1 MTETSGKAQPCRW
14 FLFLLYNSPMNNQ
27 SFSYLNP
34 KCEAREHAAGGCGV
48 FATAVIAKDE
58 LVSLW
63 GGRIVRK
70 DELDPSMPRF
80 TQRVLQVDE
89 DLYLLTAEEKEPND
103 CFNHS
108 CEPNL
113 GFFGQIGLVAL
124 REIKA
129 GEELMFDYAM
139 SDGGPYD
146 EFECYCGSS
155 NCRKKITGNDW
166 KLPELWDK
174 YKGYFS
180 PYLARR
186 IASLRTNTK

>member
-1 MTETSGKAQPCRW
+1 MNSQP
-14 FLFLLYNSPMNNQ
+14 
-27 SFSYLNP
+27 FSYLNP
-34 KCEAREHAAGGCGV
+34 KCEARAHAEGGCGV
-48 FATAVIAKDE
+48 FANGAITKGE

-63 GGRIVRK
+63 GGRIIRK

-80 TQRVLQVDE
+80 TERVLQMDE
-89 DLYLLTAEEKEPND
+89 DLYLLTVEEKEPND

-113 GFFGQIGLVAL
+113 GFFGQIGLIAM
-124 REIKA
+124 RDIEA
-129 GEELMFDYAM
+129 GEEVMFDYAM

-146 EFECYCGSS
+146 EFECRCGSS
-155 NCRKKITGNDW
+155 TCRKKITGNDW
-166 KLPELWDK
+166 KLPELWEK

-186 IASLRTNTK
+186 IEALHAETQK

>member
-1 MTETSGKAQPCRW
+1 
-14 FLFLLYNSPMNNQ
+14 MNNK
-27 SFSYLNP
+27 SFSYLNQ
-34 KCEAREHAAGGCGV
+34 KCEARDHAEGGCGV
-48 FATAVIAKDE
+48 FAKSAIAKGD

-70 DELDPSMPRF
+70 DEFDPSLPRF

-124 REIKA
+124 RDIKA
-129 GEELMFDYAM
+129 GEELNFDYAM

-146 EFECYCGSS
+146 EFECFCGSPI
-155 NCRKKITGNDW
+155 CRGKITGEDW
-166 KLPELWDK
+166 RLPELWEK

-186 IASLRTNTK
+186 IATLRTQP

>member
-1 MTETSGKAQPCRW
+1 MTDQ
-14 FLFLLYNSPMNNQ
+14 YY
-27 SFSYLNP
+27 SYLNA
-34 KCEAREHAAGGCGV
+34 KCEARDHAEGGCGV
-48 FATAVIAKDE
+48 FAREAIRAGE

-70 DELDPSMPRF
+70 DELDSSMPRF

-89 DLYLLTAEEKEPND
+89 DLYLLTVEEQEPND

-108 CEPNL
+108 CDPNL

-129 GEELMFDYAM
+129 DEELSFDYAM

-146 EFECYCGSS
+146 EFDCFCGSP

-166 KLPELWDK
+166 MLPELWK
-174 YKGYFS
+174 RYEGYFS
-180 PYLARR
+180 PYLTRR
-186 IASLRTNTK
+186 IKELKKIIN

>member
-1 MTETSGKAQPCRW
+1 MI
-14 FLFLLYNSPMNNQ
+14 Y
-27 SFSYLNP
+27 SYLNS
-34 KCEAREHAAGGCGV
+34 KCESRDHVEGGCGV
-48 FATAVIAKDE
+48 FAKSPIEKGE

-63 GGRIVRK
+63 GGRIVRR

-89 DLYLLTAEEKEPND
+89 DLFLLTAEEPEPND

-124 REIKA
+124 RRIEA
-129 GEELMFDYAM
+129 GEELSFDYAM

-146 EFECYCGSS
+146 EFDCYCGTSG
-155 NCRKKITGNDW
+155 CRKKILGNDW
-166 KLPELWDK
+166 RLPELWARYD
-174 YKGYFS
+174 GYFS

-186 IASLRTNTK
+186 IRSVRSR

>member
-1 MTETSGKAQPCRW
+1 MSSR
-14 FLFLLYNSPMNNQ
+14 

-34 KCEAREHAAGGCGV
+34 KCEARDHTEGGCGV
-48 FATAVIAKDE
+48 FAREVIHKNE

-89 DLYLLTAEEKEPND
+89 DLYLLTVEEKEPND

-108 CEPNL
+108 CDPNL

-124 REIKA
+124 RDIKS

-139 SDGGPYD
+139 SDGGSYD
-146 EFECYCGSS
+146 EFECYCGS
-155 NCRKKITGNDW
+155 
-166 KLPELWDK
+166 KLPQK
-174 YKGYFS
+174 NHG
-180 PYLARR
+180 
-186 IASLRTNTK
+186 